1 MIIKFKHLFKEM
13 RERLQRHPFV
23 ERRVA
28 KDTVKNATLLLN

>member
-1 MIIKFKHLFKEM
+1 MYF